1 MGKEFFFSLCEIFGV
16 ESFEFFFFPFLDG
29 KKLLLLLP
37 LPFQKPPSTE
47 KKKIRTGLPGHGL
60 GQQRLP
66 RARWAVK
73 KDPGRSG
80 GPDRGEGRR
89 VAQRRDGL
97 GELAL
102 GAVRSGDIGKGD
114 PPEL

>member
-1 MGKEFFFSLCEIFGV
+1 MKVLSFFFFPFSMEKNF
-16 ESFEFFFFPFLDG
+16 FFFFPFLF
-29 KKLLLLLP
+29 KN
-37 LPFQKPPSTE
+37 PPRLK